1 MAERR
6 LRLRHLQRLG
16 PLLKPHAQLHGDRT
30 ASLGRRQ
37 RLPERRRNRKRSP
50 RSLSTTPPTAQYA
63 SGAPSAFASFP
74 SVARRTTAPPG
85 GEMPTAQA
93 LSRLGASITCALPCL
108 QDLCKDRCPLCED
121 LTASS
126 NLVALCFCR
135 PRNELLY
142 PSL

>member
-30 ASLGRRQ
+30 ASLGRWR

-50 RSLSTTPPTAQYA
+50 LFLSLSTTPPTAQYA
-63 SGAPSAFASFP
+63 SGAPSACASFP

-85 GEMPTAQA
+85 GKMPTAQA
-93 LSRLGASITCALPCL
+93 LSRLGA
-108 QDLCKDRCPLCED
+108 
-121 LTASS
+121 
-126 NLVALCFCR
+126 
-135 PRNELLY
+135 
-142 PSL
+142 